1 MSFEFV
7 CPYCFHKTR
16 VDKSYAGRKGPCIN
30 CCKIVTMPKLVESS
44 KASPSDSLSSPSP
57 APSWLE
63 DNEDEQVD
71 NRRAFRRRFFVAVGT
86 VLGLAVVLG
95 VGWLASAPF
104 FKQLQSQHNVFMGRN
119 NLQRIAAALKAYSND
134 HGSYPTPTVTDA
146 TGRPLYSWRVLLL
159 PYLGEQGLYEKFVL
173 TETWDS
179 ANNLGLVSKMPNVYA
194 APASPDAN
202 ALGEAC
208 YMLIKGAGTLFPAS
222 GPLNEKAV
230 TDSPAETLLV
240 VEVRNQGDAWSKP
253 SDLDISKLKLQI
265 NAKGNNAISSNE
277 SSSGASAAMV
287 DGTSVILPPLLPGS
301 TLRGLITPD
310 GGEELDNA
318 EWIR

>member
-16 VDKSYAGRKGPCIN
+16 VDKSYAGKKGPCVS
-30 CCKIVTMPKLVESS
+30 CGKIVTMPKFAEPSN
-44 KASPSDSLSSPSP
+44 ASPSESLPSP

-63 DNEDEQVD
+63 DEDEQVD
-71 NRRAFRRRFFVAVGT
+71 NQRFALRRRLFTAIGLVF
-86 VLGLAVVLG
+86 GLALILG
-95 VGWLASAPF
+95 VGWLASEPF

-119 NLQRIAAALKAYSND
+119 NLQRIAAALKAYNKD

-159 PYLGEQGLYEKFVL
+159 PYLGERGLYEKFVL
-173 TETWDS
+173 TEPWDS
-179 ANNLGLVSKMPNVYA
+179 ANNLSLVSKMPDVYA

-202 ALGEAC
+202 ALGETC
-208 YMLIKGAGTLFPAS
+208 YMLITGAGTLFPES

-230 TDSPAETLLV
+230 TDSTAETLLV

-265 NAKGNNAISSNE
+265 NAKGNNAICSNE

-287 DGTSVILPPLLPGS
+287 DGTSVVLPPLLPGS

-310 GGEELDNA
+310 GGEELDDV

>member
-1 MSFEFV
+1 MTFEFV

-30 CCKIVTMPKLVESS
+30 FGKIVTMPKLAESS
-44 KASPSDSLSSPSP
+44 KASPSDSLPSP
-57 APSWLE
+57 AASWLE
-63 DNEDEQVD
+63 DDGEEEQVD
-71 NRRAFRRRFFVAVGT
+71 SQRRAVRRKLFVAVGI

-95 VGWLASAPF
+95 AGWLASAPF
-104 FKQLQSQHNVFMGRN
+104 FKQLQLQHNVVMGRN

-173 TETWDS
+173 TEPWDS
-179 ANNLGLVSKMPNVYA
+179 ANNLSLVSRMPDVYA

-208 YMLIKGAGTLFPAS
+208 YMLITGPGTLFPAS

-240 VEVRNQGDAWSKP
+240 VEVRNQGDAWTKP
-253 SDLDISKLKLQI
+253 SDLDVSKLKLQI
-265 NAKGNNAISSNE
+265 NAKGSDAISSNE

-310 GGEELDNA
+310 GGEELDDA